1 MKSLQLLVLAVLF
14 SSSGVVF
21 AGTPINEIRDLELKG
36 RVEIS
41 NVRGSVTVTTWEQPR
56 IAISGTLGSGSKE
69 LRITGN
75 ASQLEIKVQGP
86 ENSGWFNWGSNSRME
101 DSNLDIKLPRQA
113 DIKINV
119 ISAEIAVSGNAG
131 QRLEVNSVSGRV
143 RVDSQAK
150 DLELSSVSGS
160 IEIAGSGER
169 CEVET
174 VSGDVNSRARLG
186 VLKFETVSG
195 NINVE
200 TGEYRELSTS
210 SVSGDISVRGKPQTN
225 ARIDAETMSGDV
237 RIGLPAD
244 LSASIRAETF
254 SGSIRSDFG
263 SVKEPTRGPGRS
275 LDVSVGSGD
284 ARIKIETF
292 SGDIDLR
299 RD

>member
-1 MKSLQLLVLAVLF
+1 MKSLPLLILPALLAN
-14 SSSGVVF
+14 SGIAL
-21 AGTPINEIRDLELKG
+21 AGTPINEVRDLDPQG

-56 IAISGTLGSGSKE
+56 VAISGTLGSGSKG
-69 LRITGN
+69 LSITGG
-75 ASQLEIKVQGP
+75 SSRLEVKVQGP
-86 ENSGWFNWGSNSRME
+86 ESSGWFNWGSSSRME

-113 DIKINV
+113 DITVNV
-119 ISAEIAVSGNAG
+119 VSAEIAVTGNSG
-131 QRLEVNSVSGRV
+131 QLLEVNSISGRV

-160 IEIAGSGER
+160 IEITGSGER
-169 CEVET
+169 GQVET

-186 VLKFETVSG
+186 RLKFETVSG
-195 NINVE
+195 NINIE
-200 TGEYRELSTS
+200 TGDYRELSTS
-210 SVSGDISVRGKPQTN
+210 SVSGDISVRGKPAPN
-225 ARIDAETMSGDV
+225 ARIDADTMSGDV

-244 LSASIRAETF
+244 LSASISAETF

-263 SVKEPTRGPGRS
+263 SVKKPEHGPGRS

-284 ARIKIETF
+284 GRIKIETF
-292 SGDIDLR
+292 SGDITLR